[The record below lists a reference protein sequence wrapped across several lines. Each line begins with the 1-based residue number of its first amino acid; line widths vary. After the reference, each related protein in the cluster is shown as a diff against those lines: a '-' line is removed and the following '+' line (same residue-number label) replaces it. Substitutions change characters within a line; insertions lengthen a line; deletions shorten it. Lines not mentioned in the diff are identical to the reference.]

1 MNKPVHLCIRDDL
14 RLRITAGE
22 WRAGARLPSETE
34 LAAWYGVARMTV
46 RQAVGALAAEGVL
59 VRRQGL
65 GTFTAAAAQIP
76 RSGYLQSYSEEIR
89 GQGHA
94 IQTSLVKAGTEQPPD
109 AAREALQLGQFAVAI
124 VVRRLRI
131 VDGRP
136 TLFQNSWLPYSR
148 FAGLE
153 AEPLLDGSL
162 YAQLEGHFGTRV
174 IRARQQVSAI
184 AADED
189 EAAQLGLQLREPIL
203 RIARTAYDTSSLA
216 VEYGIGVMR
225 AGCVVE
231 SVLERAPVPEPDRA

>member
-14 RLRITAGE
+14 RLRIAAGE
-22 WRAGARLPSETE
+22 WDVGQRLPSETE

-46 RQAVGALAAEGVL
+46 RQAVGALAAEGIL

-65 GTFTAAAAQIP
+65 GTFAAAAAPIP
-76 RSGYLQSYSEEIR
+76 RNGYLQSYSEEVR
-89 GQGHA
+89 GNGHD
-94 IQTSLVKAGTEQPPD
+94 IQTSLVKAGTEQPPA

-124 VVRRLRI
+124 VVRRLRV

-136 TLFQNSWLPYSR
+136 TLLQNSWLPYSR

-162 YAQLEGHFGTRV
+162 YAQLEGHFGTRI
-174 IRARQQVSAI
+174 IRARQQVSAM
-184 AADED
+184 AADEGD
-189 EAAQLGLQLREPIL
+189 AAQLGLQLRDPVL

-225 AGCVVE
+225 PGATVE
-231 SVLERAPVPEPDRA
+231 TIVERAPGLEPGR